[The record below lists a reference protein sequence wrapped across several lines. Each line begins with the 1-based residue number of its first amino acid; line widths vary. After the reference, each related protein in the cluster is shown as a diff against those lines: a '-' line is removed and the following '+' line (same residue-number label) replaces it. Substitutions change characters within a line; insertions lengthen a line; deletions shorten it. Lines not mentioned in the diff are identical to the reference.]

1 MKKDKTVNQKETLI
15 KVLRYIKPY
24 SLLVVLTI
32 IMAAI
37 SVALTLYLPILTGDA
52 VDVLFQLSPEGSILL
67 NVGSDFVWT
76 KLFRILWKMGIVI
89 AVTALTQWVMNICNN
104 KIVYNVI
111 QDIRK
116 KAFRRIEELPLKY
129 LDAHSHG
136 DIVSRVVADVDQ
148 FADGLLIG
156 FTQLFTGVITILGTL
171 GFMLSVNVMI
181 TIVVVIITPVS
192 LFVASFIAKKTFSM
206 FKLQSETRGEQTALI
221 NEMIGNQKVVQAFG
235 REQKTLEKFDEINDR
250 LEKCSLRAI
259 FFSSLT
265 NPCTRFVNSLVYT
278 GVGLTGAFAVLK
290 GGLSVGQLTC
300 FLSYA
305 NQYTKPFNEI
315 SGVITELQNALACA
329 ARIFEL
335 IEEEPQIPDA
345 EDARE
350 LMNVNGDVT
359 LQEVSFSYVPD
370 RKLIENLN
378 LSVKPGQRIAIVGP
392 TGCGKTTIINLLMRF
407 YDVDRGSIKVEGTD
421 IRDIKRKSL
430 RTSYGM
436 VLQDTWLKRGTIRDN
451 IIVGKPDATEEEII
465 AAAKASH
472 AHSFI
477 RRLPQGYDTMIGED
491 GGSLSQGQ
499 KQLLC
504 ITRVMLS
511 LPPMLILDEA
521 TSSIDTRTEIKIQKA
536 FASMMEGRTSFIV
549 AHRLSTIQNA
559 DVILVMKDGHII
571 EQGSHEQLL
580 EKNGFYAE
588 LYNSQFALA

>member
-1 MKKDKTVNQKETLI
+1 MMTSGNKDKQKETLV
-15 KVLRYIKPY
+15 KVLRYMKPY
-24 SLLVVLTI
+24 GFFLGLTI
-32 IMAAI
+32 FMAVV
-37 SVALTLYLPILTGDA
+37 SVAFTLYLPILTGDA
-52 VDVLFQLSPEGSILL
+52 VDMLSQIGTEGFWLGLFVVL
-67 NVGSDFVWT
+67 
-76 KLFRILWKMGIVI
+76 RKMAVVI
-89 AVTALTQWVMNICNN
+89 ALTALSQWIMSICNN
-104 KIVYNVI
+104 KIVYSII

-116 KAFRRIEELPLKY
+116 KAFRKLEQLPLKY

-156 FTQLFTGVITILGTL
+156 FTQLFTGVITIVGTL
-171 GFMLSVNVMI
+171 GFMLSVNIGI
-181 TIVVVIITPVS
+181 TFVVVVITPVS
-192 LFVASFIAKKTFSM
+192 LLVAAFIARKTFRM
-206 FKLQSETRGEQTALI
+206 FQLQSQTRGEQTALI
-221 NEMIGNQKVVQAFG
+221 NEMVGNQKVVQAFN
-235 REQKTLEKFDEINDR
+235 REDETLEQFDEINAR
-250 LEKCSLRAI
+250 LQKCSLRAI

-265 NPCTRFVNSLVYT
+265 NPCTRFVNSLVYM
-278 GVGLTGAFAVLK
+278 GVGLTGALAVIR

-315 SGVITELQNALACA
+315 SGVITELQSALACA

-335 IEEEPQIPDA
+335 IEEEAQVPDKEGA
-345 EDARE
+345 AVLHDVEGKVDIK
-350 LMNVNGDVT
+350 NVA
-359 LQEVSFSYVPD
+359 FSYVPE
-370 RKLIENLN
+370 RKLIEG
-378 LSVKPGQRIAIVGP
+378 LSLHVKPGQRIAIVGP

-407 YDVDRGSIKVEGTD
+407 YDVDQGEICVENTD
-421 IRDIKRKSL
+421 IRDITRKSL
-430 RTSYGM
+430 RASYGM

-451 IIVGKPDATEEEII
+451 ITVGKPEATQEEIV

-477 RRLPQGYDTMIGED
+477 RRLPDGYDTIIGED

-521 TSSIDTRTEIKIQKA
+521 TSSIDTRTEIRIQKA
-536 FASMMEGRTSFIV
+536 FAAMMEGRTSFIV

-559 DVILVMKDGHII
+559 DIILVMKDGHII
-571 EQGSHEQLL
+571 EQGNHQELL
-580 EKNGFYAE
+580 AQNGFYAE

>member
-1 MKKDKTVNQKETLI
+1 MNKKMDSRQKETLI
-15 KVLRYIKPY
+15 KVLKYIKPY
-24 SLLVVLTI
+24 GGLMAVTI
-32 IMAAI
+32 VMAI
-37 SVALTLYLPILTGDA
+37 VSVAFTLYLPVLTGKA
-52 VDVLFQLSPEGSILL
+52 VDLLKQAGKGGFWEALYQLFGKMAVIILL
-67 NVGSDFVWT
+67 TS
-76 KLFRILWKMGIVI
+76 L
-89 AVTALTQWVMNICNN
+89 AQWIMSICNN
-104 KIVYNVI
+104 KIVYNII

-116 KAFRRIEELPLKY
+116 KAFRRLEILPLKY
-129 LDAHSHG
+129 VDAHSHG

-156 FTQLFTGVITILGTL
+156 FTQLFTGIITILGTL
-171 GFMLSVNVMI
+171 GFMLSVNVGI
-181 TIVVVIITPVS
+181 TIVVVVITPVS
-192 LFVASFIAKKTFSM
+192 LLVASFIAKKTFNM
-206 FKLQSETRGEQTALI
+206 FRLQAQTRGEQTDLV
-221 NEMIGNQKVVQAFG
+221 NEMVGNQKVVQAFG
-235 REQKTLEKFDEINDR
+235 REEKTLKRFDEINKR

-278 GVGLTGAFAVLK
+278 GVGLTGAFAVIR
-290 GGLSVGQLTC
+290 GGLTVGQLTC

-335 IEEEPQIPDA
+335 IEEKPQIPDKD
-345 EDARE
+345 DAVVLE
-350 LMNVNGDVT
+350 NVQGKVDLKHVA
-359 LQEVSFSYVPD
+359 FSYTSD

-378 LSVKPGQRIAIVGP
+378 LHVNPGQRIAIVGP

-407 YDVDRGSIKVEGTD
+407 YDVDEGSIQVEGED
-421 IRDIKRKSL
+421 IRNITRKSL
-430 RTSYGM
+430 RASYGM
-436 VLQDTWLKRGTIRDN
+436 VLQDTWLKKGTIREN
-451 IIVGKPDATEEEII
+451 ITFGKPEAAEEEIV
-465 AAAKASH
+465 AAAKKSH

-477 RRLPQGYDTMIGED
+477 RRLPDGYDTVIGED

-511 LPPMLILDEA
+511 LPSMLILDEA
-521 TSSIDTRTEIKIQKA
+521 TSSIDTRTEIRIQKA
-536 FASMMEGRTSFIV
+536 FAAMMEGRTSFIV

-571 EQGSHEQLL
+571 EQGNHKELL
-580 EKNGFYAE
+580 AKGGFYKN
-588 LYNSQFALA
+588 LYESQFAK

>member
-1 MKKDKTVNQKETLI
+1 MTQENEKKEKQKETLVN
-15 KVLRYIKPY
+15 VLRDIKPY
-24 SLLVVLTI
+24 RVVLALTI
-32 IMAAI
+32 FMAFI

-52 VDVLFQLSPEGSILL
+52 VDMLSLIGTEEFWPGLFDILKKMA
-67 NVGSDFVWT
+67 VVI
-76 KLFRILWKMGIVI
+76 IL
-89 AVTALTQWVMNICNN
+89 TALAQWFMSICNN
-104 KIVYNVI
+104 KIVYGII
-111 QDIRK
+111 QDIRE
-116 KAFRRIEELPLKY
+116 KAFRKLEILPLSY
-129 LDAHSHG
+129 LDVHSHG

-156 FTQLFTGVITILGTL
+156 FTQLFTGVITIIGTL
-171 GFMLSVNVMI
+171 GFMLSVNGWI
-181 TIVVVIITPVS
+181 TAVVVVITPVS
-192 LFVASFIAKKTFSM
+192 LLVASFIAKKTFSM

-221 NEMIGNQKVVQAFG
+221 NEMITNQKVVQAFN
-235 REQKTLEKFDEINDR
+235 REDETLEKFDEINGR

-265 NPCTRFVNSLVYT
+265 NPCTRFVNSLVYM
-278 GVGLTGAFAVLK
+278 GVGLTGALAAIG
-290 GGLSVGQLTC
+290 GGLTVGQLTC

-315 SGVITELQNALACA
+315 SGVVTELQNALACA

-335 IEEEPQIPDA
+335 IEEEPQIPDVQG
-345 EDARE
+345 ARE
-350 LMNVNGDVT
+350 LTDVQGRVE
-359 LQEVSFSYVPD
+359 LSHVAFSYVPD
-370 RKLIENLN
+370 RKLIEDLN
-378 LSVKPGQRIAIVGP
+378 LAVQPGQRIAIVGP

-407 YDVDRGSIKVEGTD
+407 YDVDQGAICVEGTD
-421 IRDIKRKSL
+421 IREITRKSL
-430 RTSYGM
+430 RASYGM
-436 VLQDTWLKRGTIRDN
+436 VLQDTWLKQGTIRDN
-451 IIVGKPDATEEEII
+451 ITVGKPEATEEEII

-477 RRLPQGYDTMIGED
+477 RRLPKGYDTVIGED

-536 FASMMEGRTSFIV
+536 FAAMMEGRTSFIV

-571 EQGSHEQLL
+571 EQGNHEALL
-580 EKNGFYAE
+580 KQNGFYAE